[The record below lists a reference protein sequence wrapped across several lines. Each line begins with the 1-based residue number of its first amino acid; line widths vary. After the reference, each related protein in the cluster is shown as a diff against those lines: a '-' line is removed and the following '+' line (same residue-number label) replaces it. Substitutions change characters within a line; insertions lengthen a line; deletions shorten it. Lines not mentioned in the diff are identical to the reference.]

1 MVASETLWSRRQ
13 QRYPSEGV
21 EPARPETVRLQDGR
35 RLAYAFL
42 INNVPGSLYPVKGVQ
57 DDFLR
62 RLMTLPAR

>member
-1 MVASETLWSRRQ
+1 MTFD
-13 QRYPSEGV
+13 GV
-21 EPARPETVRLQDGR
+21 HALAGYVDTDDGR